1 MTGPCVRRPLKRLPS
16 RVKEISV
23 GPSGPTLSVSF
34 PEVSFL
40 VELQM
45 LNVDGFHHLCTLLD
59 RRLFESLAVAEF
71 ADRSGLLKLPLELL
85 ESSLYV
91 LAFLDRY
98 YDHSADTSF
107 FLGAAKVEIVFI
119 SAKFFRRIV

>member
-1 MTGPCVRRPLKRLPS
+1 
-16 RVKEISV
+16 
-23 GPSGPTLSVSF
+23 
-34 PEVSFL
+34 
-40 VELQM
+40 M

-119 SAKFFRRIV
+119 SAKFFRIIV

>member
-1 MTGPCVRRPLKRLPS
+1 
-16 RVKEISV
+16 
-23 GPSGPTLSVSF
+23 
-34 PEVSFL
+34 
-40 VELQM
+40 M

-119 SAKFFRRIV
+119 SAKFFRRIVIACPPCLFFRGRAS